1 MATVKLVDSKARAP
15 IAYNSPMRI
24 LFIGGT
30 RFVGLAMAREAL
42 HRGHVVDLFHR
53 GTTTA
58 TGLEGATHLHGDRSA
73 DTSALSRG
81 RWDAVVDACAY
92 RPQEIDSMA
101 EALSGRFGKYVFV
114 STVSVYSDDVP
125 HNADESGPKMA
136 TDGIDPRAPAGK
148 TIDPQTY
155 GPLKVL
161 CEDAVVARHANRLI
175 IRPTFVIGPD
185 DYTQRIPGVG
195 TPHRRGGDV
204 DAPGPRDAAIQYI
217 DARDLAAFV
226 IDAIE
231 RDLQG
236 TFNTAAPQPPFS
248 FGQMLDEIVAGVAPS
263 GTKLRWLSVAEAEA
277 SGRTYPL
284 WAGGESVGKMAVD
297 AGAARAQGMSS
308 RPLRESARDVLAWT
322 RQSSA

>member
-1 MATVKLVDSKARAP
+1 
-15 IAYNSPMRI
+15 MRI

-42 HRGHVVDLFHR
+42 RRGHAVDLFHR

-58 TGLEGATHLHGDRSA
+58 THLEGANHLHGDRSA
-73 DTSALSRG
+73 DTSALARG
-81 RWDAVVDACAY
+81 QWDAVVDACAY
-92 RPQEIDSMA
+92 RPQEVDSMA
-101 EALSGRFGKYVFV
+101 AALSGRFGKYVFV

-125 HNADESGPKMA
+125 HNADESAPKMA
-136 TDGIDPRAPAGK
+136 TDGIDPSSPASK
-148 TIDPQTY
+148 TIDPRTY

-175 IRPTFVIGPD
+175 IRPTFVIGPE
-185 DYTQRIPGVG
+185 DYTQRFPEWV
-195 TPHRRGGDV
+195 RRIAAGGEV
-204 DAPGPRDAAIQYI
+204 DAPGPRDAAVQYI

-226 IDAIE
+226 IGGIE

-236 TFNTAAPQPPFS
+236 TFNTAAPQPPFT
-248 FGQMLDEIVAGVAPS
+248 FGQMLDEIVAGVAPA
-263 GTKLRWLSVAEAEA
+263 GTTLRWLSVAEAEA

-297 AGAARAQGMSS
+297 AGAARAHGMSS
-308 RPLRESARDVLAWT
+308 RPLRESARDVLKWI
-322 RQSSA
+322 RQPSA

>member
-1 MATVKLVDSKARAP
+1 
-15 IAYNSPMRI
+15 MRI

-42 HRGHVVDLFHR
+42 RHGHAVDLFHR

-58 TGLEGATHLHGDRSA
+58 TGLEGANHLHGDRSA

-81 RWDAVVDACAY
+81 QWDAVVDACAY
-92 RPQEIDSMA
+92 RPQEVDSMA
-101 EALSGRFGKYVFV
+101 AALSGRFGKYVFV

-125 HNADESGPKMA
+125 HNADESAPRMA
-136 TDGIDPRAPAGK
+136 TEGIDPRAPAAK
-148 TIDPQTY
+148 TIDPRTY

-161 CEDAVVARHANRLI
+161 CEDAVVARHTNRLI
-175 IRPTFVIGPD
+175 IRPTFVIGPE
-185 DYTQRIPGVG
+185 DYTQRFPEWV
-195 TPHRRGGDV
+195 RRIAAGGEV

-217 DARDLAAFV
+217 DARDLATFV

-236 TFNTAAPQPPFS
+236 TFNTAAPQPPFT
-248 FGQMLDEIVAGVAPS
+248 FGQMLDEIIAGVAPA

-297 AGAARAQGMSS
+297 AGAARVHGMSS
-308 RPLRESARDVLAWT
+308 RPLRETARHVLAWT
-322 RQSSA
+322 RQVSA

>member
-1 MATVKLVDSKARAP
+1 
-15 IAYNSPMRI
+15 MRI

-42 HRGHVVDLFHR
+42 RRGHVVDLFHR

-58 TGLEGATHLHGDRSA
+58 TGLEGANHLHGDRSA
-73 DTSALSRG
+73 DTSALARG
-81 RWDAVVDACAY
+81 QWDAVVDACAY
-92 RPQEIDSMA
+92 RPQEVDSMA
-101 EALSGRFGKYVFV
+101 AALSGRFGKYVFV

-125 HNADESGPKMA
+125 HNADESAPRMA
-136 TDGIDPRAPAGK
+136 TEGIDPSAPAAK
-148 TIDPQTY
+148 TIDPRTY

-185 DYTQRIPGVG
+185 DYTQRFPEWV
-195 TPHRRGGDV
+195 RRIAAGGEV
-204 DAPGPRDAAIQYI
+204 DAPGPRDAALQYI
-217 DARDLAAFV
+217 DARDLASFV
-226 IDAIE
+226 ISAIE

-236 TFNTAAPQPPFS
+236 TFNTAAPQPPFTY
-248 FGQMLDEIVAGVAPS
+248 GQMLDEIVASVAPA
-263 GTKLRWLSVAEAEA
+263 GTKLRWLSVAEAKA

-297 AGAARAQGMSS
+297 AGAARAQGMPS
-308 RPLRESARDVLAWT
+308 RPLRESARDVLEWT
-322 RQSSA
+322 RQDSA